1 MLHGQSF
8 VEIGKLVGFYIQ
20 PNLDIILPKTKFG
33 LYRNDGL
40 VLLRNFNGHQQDKKR
55 KLS

>member
-8 VEIGKLVGFYIQ
+8 VETGKFYFQ
-20 PNLDIILPKTKFG
+20 PNLDIILPKTKFE

-40 VLLRNFNGHQQDKKR
+40 VLLRNLNGHQLDKNR

>member
-40 VLLRNFNGHQQDKKR
+40 VLLRNFNGHQLDKKR

>member
-33 LYRNDGL
+33 LYQNDGL
-40 VLLRNFNGHQQDKKR
+40 VLLRNFNGHQLDKKR

>member
-8 VEIGKLVGFYIQ
+8 VEIGKLVGHYIQ

-40 VLLRNFNGHQQDKKR
+40 VLLRNFNGHQLDKKR

>member
-8 VEIGKLVGFYIQ
+8 VEIGKLVALYIQ
-20 PNLDIILPKTKFG
+20 PNLDIVLPNTKFR
-33 LYRNDGL
+33 LNRNDGL
-40 VLLRNFNGHQQDKKR
+40 VRSRNLNGHQLDQKR